1 MNKTD
6 KPTASANVRVWGLH
20 SRDYIKLPVERYCAA
35 IGWDELGDLSKLPRD
50 REAFKRKYAE
60 VYKDRKPSDGH
71 ISTNATQLLSFV
83 WEAKVGDVVAYP
95 EKQTVHI
102 GRIIG
107 DYCYHGN
114 WTESYRNAREVEW
127 VMKTERQSLSKG
139 AQNALKNLGSFFA
152 IGENAPAVKNEFLE
166 CVGLAPV
173 ASAKKSREESVYE
186 SIYAELSGDD
196 FERFVADLFRL
207 YGYEVE
213 TTAKSGD
220 HGIDLVATRT
230 DALFTQ
236 RSVVQVKCCRGK
248 SPEAEVQQLAGVLK
262 GGERG
267 VFVSYAGFQ
276 KAAEDYAREKG
287 VALIDGR
294 RVCTLALWN
303 EGRLSAKWPQVFT
316 HGK

>member
-1 MNKTD
+1 MSKTD

-20 SRDYIKLPVERYCAA
+20 STKYPQLPIERKCVA
-35 IGWDELGDLSKLPRD
+35 IGWDSLGDLSKLPRD

-60 VYKDRKPSDGH
+60 VYKDRKPSAGH
-71 ISTNATQLLSFV
+71 VANNATQLLSFV
-83 WEAKVGDVVAYP
+83 WEAKVGDLVAYP
-95 EKQTVHI
+95 EEQTVHI
-102 GRIIG
+102 GRIVG
-107 DYCYHGN
+107 DYRHHGD
-114 WTESYRNAREVEW
+114 WTESYRNTRAVEW
-127 VMKTERQSLSKG
+127 IVETTRQSLSKG
-139 AQNALKNLGSFFA
+139 AQNALKNLGTFFA
-152 IGENAPAVKNEFLE
+152 IGENAPAVKNEFLGRA
-166 CVGLAPV
+166 GLAPV

-186 SIYAELSGDD
+186 SIYAQLSGDD

-207 YGYEVE
+207 YGYDVE

-220 HGIDLVATRT
+220 HGIDLVTTRT

-236 RSVVQVKCCRGK
+236 RSLVQVKCCRGK

-276 KAAEDYAREKG
+276 KAAEDYAAEKG

-294 RVCTLALWN
+294 RVGTLALWN
-303 EGRLSAKWPQVFT
+303 EERLSAKWPQVFA